1 MLRIV
6 LLFLLNGFFVHLYAQ
21 DMSPASSAMATV
33 NVTVTDMKNA
43 VSAGEQIVF
52 AAEKSRKIFTSKSD
66 KTGKFSLQL
75 PAGDRYVIS
84 VKSLTDTSKYGIID
98 IPALAPDQY
107 FTDPFTVAVRFEA
120 ARSYTLNN
128 VHFDVNKA
136 TLRADSFKEL
146 DELVSYLRNKEQV
159 RIEIGGHT
167 DNAGKEDSNLK
178 LSEQRATTIRNYLL
192 KKGITGGRVEAK
204 GYGASQP
211 VADNDT
217 PEGRQLNRR
226 TEVRIL

>member
-6 LLFLLNGFFVHLYAQ
+6 LLFLLNGFFVHLSAQ
-21 DMSPASSAMATV
+21 DMSAASSTMATV
-33 NVTVTDMKNA
+33 NVTVTDMKDA

-52 AAEKSRKIFTSKSD
+52 AAEKSRKIFTGKSD
-66 KTGKFSLQL
+66 KAGKFTLQL

-84 VKSLTDTSKYGIID
+84 VKSLTDTSKYGLID
-98 IPALAPDQY
+98 IPALGPDQY

-136 TLRADSFKEL
+136 TLRPDSFKEL
-146 DELVSYLRNKEQV
+146 DELVAYLKNKEQV

-167 DNAGKEDSNLK
+167 DNSGKDDSNLK
-178 LSEQRATTIRNYLL
+178 LSQQRATTIRNYLL

-211 VADNDT
+211 VADNDS